1 MLRDVREFINLL
13 EEKGLLKRVNVE
25 LSPILEIPEVL
36 RRVAGCGGPALL
48 FERVK
53 GYPGWRVAVNLFGTL
68 ERVRLALGVERLEE
82 VGERVARLMARPSPT
97 SLADKL
103 RGLKDIVSL
112 SSYMPKTVRRA
123 EFEYE
128 VWEGEKVDVLRLPV
142 FKCWPRDGGR
152 YLTFAPIYVPDP
164 VNRVMN
170 IGLYRL
176 MVRGPRLLVVHWQ
189 LHKRGQH
196 VQWAA
201 LERGVDRLPAAVV
214 VGGPPAAMLVGVMPV
229 PYPIDKLLFAG
240 ILGGKGIEVYKLPN
254 GVLVPSTAEVVLEG
268 YVDPN
273 SLFEEGPFGD
283 HYGYYDKPTR
293 LFPGF
298 YVERIWVR
306 KDPIYVGTCVG
317 KPLTEDAGIGKAVE
331 RIFLPLLKLLLPEI
345 VDINLPAYGLF
356 HGIAIVSIRKRY
368 PGHAKKVMMALWG
381 LSQLSLTKIIV
392 VVDHDVNVH
401 DIGQVMWAIAAHVDP
416 QRDVV
421 IVPNTHAD
429 ELDPSTPIPGYGS
442 KLGIDATRKLP
453 EEYGGREWPEEVKQD
468 PNVVEKIDRI
478 WHLLDL
484 NTSCHATCAGGV
496 EP

>member
-1 MLRDVREFINLL
+1 MFRDLREFLGFL
-13 EEKGLLKRVNVE
+13 EKRGLLKRVNVE
-25 LSPILEIPEVL
+25 LSPVLEIPEVL
-36 RRVAGCGGPALL
+36 RRVARCGGPALL

-53 GYPGWRVAVNLFGTL
+53 GYVGWRVATNLFGTL
-68 ERVRLALGVERLEE
+68 ERVKLALGVERLEE
-82 VGERVARLMARPSPT
+82 IGERLVGFAARPSPT
-97 SLADKL
+97 SLVDKL
-103 RGLKDIVSL
+103 KGLRDIASL
-112 SSYMPKTVRRA
+112 SSYMPKAVGRA

-128 VWEGEKVDVLRLPV
+128 VWEGEKVDVFRLPV

-152 YLTFAPIYVPDP
+152 YLTFAPTYLPDP

-189 LHKRGQH
+189 MHKRGQQA
-196 VQWAA
+196 QWAA
-201 LERGVDRLPAAVV
+201 LEKGVERLPAAIV
-214 VGGPPAAMLVGVMPV
+214 VGGPPAAMLVGAMPV
-229 PYPIDKLLFAG
+229 PYPMDKLLFAG
-240 ILGGKGIEVYKLPN
+240 VLGGRGIEVYKLPN

-268 YVDPN
+268 HVDLN
-273 SLFEEGPFGD
+273 SMFEEGPFGD
-283 HYGYYDKPTR
+283 HYGYYDKPSR

-317 KPLTEDAGIGKAVE
+317 KPLMEDAGIGKAVE
-331 RIFLPLLKLLLPEI
+331 RIFLPLLKLMLPEI
-345 VDINLPAYGLF
+345 VDINLPAHGLF

-381 LSQLSLTKIIV
+381 LSQMSLTKTII
-392 VVDHDVNVH
+392 VVDHDINVH

-421 IVPNTHAD
+421 IIPNTHTD
-429 ELDPSTPIPGYGS
+429 ELDPSTPTPGYGS

-453 EEYGGREWPEEVKQD
+453 EEYGGKEWPEEVEQD
-468 PNVVEKIDRI
+468 PSIVEKIDRI
-478 WHLLDL
+478 WNLLGFEAPC
-484 NTSCHATCAGGV
+484 TTRCRGEMVS
-496 EP
+496 